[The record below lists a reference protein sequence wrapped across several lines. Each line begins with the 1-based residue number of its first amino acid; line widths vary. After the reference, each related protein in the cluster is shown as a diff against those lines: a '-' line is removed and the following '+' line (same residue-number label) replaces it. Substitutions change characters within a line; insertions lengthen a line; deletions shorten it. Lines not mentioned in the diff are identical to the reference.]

1 MEFTWAV
8 GFTVMVKV
16 FAGPGQVTPP
26 FVKEGVT
33 VMLALT
39 GDPVELVAIKGE
51 MFPVPLAAKPMLVL
65 LFVQVY
71 VVLPPV
77 FTVVNVIK
85 DVLEPLQ
92 TTWLSGWTTWPN
104 GLTVI
109 VKVSDGPAQLTI
121 PIVYVGVTV
130 IVAITGS
137 VVVFTAGNEAMSPFP
152 DEANPI
158 LGVSFVQE

>member
-8 GFTVMVKV
+8 GFTVIVKV
-16 FAGPGQVTPP
+16 SAGPEQVTPP

-33 VMLALT
+33 VMVATT
-39 GDPVELVAIKGE
+39 GEPVELVAIKGE
-51 MFPVPLAAKPMLVL
+51 MFPVPLAASPMPVL
-65 LFVQVY
+65 LFVQAY

-109 VKVSDGPAQLTI
+109 VKVSGGPAQLTI

-130 IVAITGS
+130 IVAITG
-137 VVVFTAGNEAMSPFP
+137 
-152 DEANPI
+152 
-158 LGVSFVQE
+158 